1 MTAQN
6 RVVGP
11 DGHVDVDVL
20 SDLVEGLLSAAET
33 AEAEAHLAECAEC
46 RDTRDALAE
55 VCELL
60 GGQPAE
66 PMPEDVF
73 ARIESALADAAA
85 ADRVQHGGEPG
96 GAERRGEAEVP
107 APRPSASPDLGALP
121 PPRPHR
127 APEALAPVVDLHEVR
142 RRRRLAPGLL
152 GAAAAVAALLLF
164 VGLIA
169 SGGLGGSSSDNADSK
184 GAANAPALS
193 QDQASTGKPGN
204 SAGSGPPAAAAPS
217 ASSAAALPE
226 YRDATLDSQVAAL
239 VERQAAAGF
248 GTDSSESTKSGATT
262 PELPSSSGRGAAQK
276 VPDCVTAAAG
286 IEAANRTPIAAEQAR
301 YLGQVVYVLVYG
313 VADGNS
319 VDAVVVSAS
328 CSTAALQSASRS
340 PASAGV
346 VLLTR
351 NIPLRPAASP

>member
-20 SDLVEGLLSAAET
+20 SDLVEGLLSEAET
-33 AEAEAHLAECAEC
+33 AEAEAHVADCAEC

-55 VCELL
+55 VRDLL
-60 GGQPAE
+60 AGQPAE

-85 ADRVQHGGEPG
+85 ADRVQHGGKPG

-107 APRPSASPDLGALP
+107 APRPSAGPDLGALP

-239 VERQAAAGF
+239 VERQGAAGF
-248 GTDSSESTKSGATT
+248 GTDSAESTKSGATT
-262 PELPSSSGRGAAQK
+262 PEVPSSGRGAAQK

-301 YLGQVVYVLVYG
+301 YLGQVVYVLVY
-313 VADGNS
+313 AAPDGNS

-340 PASAGV
+340 PASAEWCSS
-346 VLLTR
+346 
-351 NIPLRPAASP
+351 PATSP